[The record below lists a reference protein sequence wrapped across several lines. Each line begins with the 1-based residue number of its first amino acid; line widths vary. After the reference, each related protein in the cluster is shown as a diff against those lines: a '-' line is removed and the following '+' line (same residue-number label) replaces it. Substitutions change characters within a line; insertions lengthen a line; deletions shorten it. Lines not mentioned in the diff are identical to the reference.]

1 MDLNKIRFNGTA
13 TTAIFNTKNTD
24 TILEV
29 LELKKHEQKN
39 DCPVKKEDLFKDYPD
54 IVTISQVMEMLH
66 IGKTKAYKL
75 LKTGKIWAKRD
86 ESGYYI
92 IPKSAVKEYVLKDEN
107 QANILSANPFTS
119 TRKSDKMLKAV
130 VGL

>member
-1 MDLNKIRFNGTA
+1 MDLNKIRFNR
-13 TTAIFNTKNTD
+13 TAIFNTKNNN

-29 LELKKHEQKN
+29 LELKKHEPKN
-39 DCPVKKEDLFKDYPD
+39 DCPVKKEDLFKNYPD
-54 IVTISQVMEMLH
+54 IVTIPHVMEMLH
-66 IGKTKAYKL
+66 IGRTKAYKL

-92 IPKSAVKEYVLKDEN
+92 IPKSAVKEYVLKVEN
-107 QANILSANPFTS
+107 QANILSVKPFTS
-119 TRKSDKMLKAV
+119 TRKSDMINQTV

>member
-13 TTAIFNTKNTD
+13 TTAIFNKKNTD
-24 TILEV
+24 TILE
-29 LELKKHEQKN
+29 LKKHEPKN
-39 DCPVKKEDLFKDYPD
+39 DCPVKKEDLFKNYPD
-54 IVTISQVMEMLH
+54 IVTIPHVMEMLH
-66 IGKTKAYKL
+66 IGRTKAYKL

-92 IPKSAVKEYVLKDEN
+92 IPKSAVKEYVLKVEN
-107 QANILSANPFTS
+107 QANILSVKPFTS
-119 TRKSDKMLKAV
+119 TRKSDMINQTV